1 MTKAGRAR
9 FNKGRVGHD
18 VRLQIRKL
26 SGAGASLCRLAAGL
40 PGAEGTARFEARGPV
55 SPEQQGCCAGGPG
68 RGRVELDLLR
78 NHLDVAARALLSAN
92 TAAFAVGVVELV
104 VLAWA

>member
-1 MTKAGRAR
+1 MMSGFRLENCLGPEPARAAWAA
-9 FNKGRVGHD
+9 
-18 VRLQIRKL
+18 RLPERRD
-26 SGAGASLCRLAAGL
+26 G
-40 PGAEGTARFEARGPV
+40 PVEARGPV

-92 TAAFAVGVVELV
+92 TTAFAVGVIELV